1 MQDEDF
7 VAHAHRPDGTA
18 GLDPLAEL
26 GIRLTQEPETA
37 HQPRPE
43 SDAAGLL
50 PRIRSTA
57 AGLLA
62 QAFPMVR
69 R

>member
-18 GLDPLAEL
+18 GVDPLAEL
-26 GIRLTQEPETA
+26 GIRLIGETETA
-37 HQPRPE
+37 HEPRPE
-43 SDAAGLL
+43 RDAAGLL

-57 AGLLA
+57 ASLLA
-62 QAFPMVR
+62 ESFLTLR